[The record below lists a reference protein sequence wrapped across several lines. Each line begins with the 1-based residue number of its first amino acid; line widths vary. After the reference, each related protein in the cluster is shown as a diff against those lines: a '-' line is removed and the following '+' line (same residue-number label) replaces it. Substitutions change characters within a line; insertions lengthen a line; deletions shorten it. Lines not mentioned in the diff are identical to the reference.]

1 MTKPVLLIVAAA
13 TLAGCGIT
21 IDFGPE
27 PGTPGDPSFEHF
39 QPQLHGPGAP
49 PRNVDANGRP
59 LEPAAAPADAPAP
72 AAAPVE
78 ATTPSVAPAAPS
90 VTPAPSTVAP
100 AAPAA
105 GTVMPAPAPVMPASP
120 APTSE
125 AMFNDAIVRA
135 VETGDIDRALRL
147 LEEAERLG
155 SGSARPTFIEALEK
169 RSR

>member
-27 PGTPGDPSFEHF
+27 PGTPGDPNFEQF

-59 LEPAAAPADAPAP
+59 LEPAVAPADAPAP

-78 ATTPSVAPAAPS
+78 ATTPSIA
-90 VTPAPSTVAP
+90 PAPSSVAP

-155 SGSARPTFIEALEK
+155 SSSARPTFIEALEK

>member
-1 MTKPVLLIVAAA
+1 MPKPALLIVVAA

-39 QPQLHGPGAP
+39 QPQLHGPDAP

-59 LEPAAAPADAPAP
+59 VEPAAAPAAAPAP
-72 AAAPVE
+72 ASAPAE
-78 ATTPSVAPAAPS
+78 ATAPSIAPAAPG
-90 VTPAPSTVAP
+90 
-100 AAPAA
+100 A
-105 GTVMPAPAPVMPASP
+105 GTAMPTPQPVLPPPPAPVAAPP

-135 VETGDIDRALRL
+135 VEVGDIDRALRL

-155 SGSARPTFIEALEK
+155 SSSARPTFIEALEK

>member
-1 MTKPVLLIVAAA
+1 MPKPVLLIVAAA

-39 QPQLHGPGAP
+39 QPQLHGPDAP

-59 LEPAAAPADAPAP
+59 IEPAAAPAAAPAT
-72 AAAPVE
+72 APVE
-78 ATTPSVAPAAPS
+78 ATAPSVAPG
-90 VTPAPSTVAP
+90 
-100 AAPAA
+100 APAA
-105 GTVMPAPAPVMPASP
+105 GTAMPTPQPVLPPPPAPASITP

-135 VETGDIDRALRL
+135 VDAVDIDRAVRL

-155 SGSARPTFIEALEK
+155 SSSARPAFI
-169 RSR
+169 